1 MKKIFAI
8 ARAEFLQMVQSKSF
22 LVGLIGMPLLMGGSL
37 LFQAFVQDRVDLDDR
52 HLAVVDPTG
61 ELWSV
66 LEKANDRRTEEA
78 IFELS
83 ASEKLEQKR
92 PKFVIERYIPE
103 PGERPDV
110 TLSERVREGELQ
122 GFVLLDPSLLEEELS
137 ERPFDYHTGE
147 PTFSELPDWVER
159 VINDEVRDRRFA
171 AAQMDR
177 ELAERLV
184 RRVPIATFGLTSVN
198 EDGTVEEAERDNDI
212 RTFGI
217 PFAGMMLLF
226 MLVMTAAPQLMNQV
240 LEEKMQR
247 ISEVLVSSVSPFELM
262 MGKLLGSVVIS
273 LTLAVIYLGG
283 IYWATHH
290 WNVGHFVPIQTYLW
304 FLVMMVFA
312 LLMYG
317 SLFGA
322 LGSACSELR
331 DAQSLMMPAM
341 ILIMIPMF
349 ALGVIIESPNGSMA
363 VGLTY
368 FPTAT
373 PMIFLFRLLAP
384 PGPPMWELFAAM
396 AMCVATTLA
405 LVWASGKIFRVGV
418 LSQGQAPSFRKLV
431 TWIFSS

>member
-61 ELWSV
+61 EFWSV
-66 LEKANDRRTEEA
+66 LEEANDRRTEAA

-83 ASEKLEQKR
+83 ESKELEQKR

-110 TLSERVREGELQ
+110 ALSERVREDELQ

-137 ERPFDYHTGE
+137 ERPFDYHTDE

-159 VINDEVRDRRFA
+159 VINDEVRDRRFE

-177 ELAERLV
+177 ELAEQLV
-184 RRVPIATFGLTSVN
+184 RRVPLATWGLTSTN
-198 EDGTVEEAERDNDI
+198 EDGSVEEAERDNDI

-290 WNVGHFVPIQTYLW
+290 WNVEHFVPIQTYLW

-349 ALGVIIESPNGSMA
+349 ALSAIIESPNGSMA

-384 PGPPMWELFAAM
+384 PGPPIWELFAAM
-396 AMCVATTLA
+396 AMCVATTLV

>member
-8 ARAEFLQMVQSKSF
+8 ARAEFLQMVQSKAF

-37 LFQAFVQDRVDLDDR
+37 LFQAFVEDRVDLDDR

-61 ELWSV
+61 ELWPV
-66 LEKANDRRTEEA
+66 LEEANAQRTAEA
-78 IFELS
+78 IFETS
-83 ASEKLEQKR
+83 DAEELEQKR
-92 PKFVIERYIPE
+92 PKFVLERYQPE
-103 PGERPDV
+103 AEERPDV
-110 TLSERVREGELQ
+110 ALSERVRAGELQ
-122 GFVLLDPSLLEEELS
+122 GFVLLDASLLGEELS
-137 ERPFDYHTGE
+137 QRPFDYHTDE
-147 PTFSELPDWVER
+147 PTFSELPDWVEG
-159 VINDEVRDRRFA
+159 VINDEVRDRRFE

-177 ELAERLV
+177 ELAEQLV
-184 RRVPIATFGLTSVN
+184 RRVPLATWGLTSTK

-262 MGKLLGSVVIS
+262 LGKLFGSVAIS
-273 LTLAVIYLGG
+273 LTLAIIYLGG

-290 WNVGHFVPIQTYLW
+290 WGVEHFVPIQTYLW

-341 ILIMIPMF
+341 ILIMIPLF
-349 ALGVIIESPNGSMA
+349 ALSAIIESPNGSMA

-384 PGPPMWELFAAM
+384 PGPPVWELFAAM
-396 AMCVATTLA
+396 AMCVATTLV